1 MTIEQV
7 IKEVT
12 GKDVVA
18 LTDLTDLWLQYY
30 KGDVLDFH
38 HYEIYNGHNKIKCER
53 QTLNMPKK
61 ICEDWANLLLNEKT
75 DVVVGDDK
83 QQDKLWELLNKVN
96 FWVKGNQGVE
106 KTFALGTGAFVE
118 NFDEQGNERLQFIT
132 SNKIY
137 PITFDQD
144 KITECAFVNTNSNT
158 TVIQMHIKGNKLEED
173 KLELDKNG
181 NYLILTMIYE
191 KKLKDTSDSIGE
203 LVKKDVF
210 DTKDKIAWYQILKPN
225 ICNNVDINSPMGISI
240 YANALDTLQG
250 VDLAY
255 DGFCEEM
262 RLGQA
267 KIFMNR
273 KLTQYDENGQHL
285 TFDVNEKGFYY
296 LGEGDNVDRQPVTFY
311 NPPLR
316 TDSYFNGINN
326 ALNLLSSKVGFG
338 ENHYRF
344 DKGGVTTATQVISE
358 NSEMFRSLKKHE
370 ILLNE
375 VIIGV
380 CKALMYIHNNF
391 TDDSFKFDL
400 NANIE
405 VKFDDSIIEDKET
418 MKMTDRQDVNMG
430 VMSKVEY
437 RMKWYNEDE
446 ETAKQKLAEIEEA
459 NKQTQANWFS
469 G

>member
-1 MTIEQV
+1 MTIESV

-30 KGDVLDFH
+30 KGNVLDFH

-75 DVVVGDDK
+75 DVVVGDDE
-83 QQDKLWELLNKVN
+83 QQVRLWELLNKVN

-118 NFDEQGNERLQFIT
+118 TFDEKGNERLSFV
-132 SNKIY
+132 NGAKIY

-144 KITECAFVNTNSNT
+144 KITECAFVNVNSRT
-158 TVIQMHIKGNKLEED
+158 TIIQMHLIDED
-173 KLELDKNG
+173 G
-181 NYLILTMIYE
+181 NYAIRTMQYE
-191 KKLKDTSDSIGE
+191 KKQNNTAGDIGDLISDDIFYTNSA
-203 LVKKDVF
+203 L
-210 DTKDKIAWYQILKPN
+210 AWYQILKPN

-370 ILLNE
+370 ILLND

-418 MKMTDRQDVNMG
+418 MKMSDRQDVNMG

-446 ETAKQKLAEIEEA
+446 KTAKEKITEVEEE
-459 NKQTQANWFS
+459 NKQQQANWFS
-469 G
+469 EE

>member
-1 MTIEQV
+1 MTVEKV

-30 KGDVLDFH
+30 KGDVLNFH
-38 HYEIYNGHNKIKCER
+38 HYEIYNGYNKIKCER

-75 DVVVGDDK
+75 DVVVGDDE

-106 KTFALGTGAFVE
+106 KTFALGTGAFLE
-118 NFDEQGNERLQFIT
+118 TFDEKGNERLSFV
-132 SNKIY
+132 NGAKIY

-144 KITECAFVNTNSNT
+144 KITECAFVNVNSRT
-158 TVIQMHIKGNKLEED
+158 TIIQMHLIDED
-173 KLELDKNG
+173 G
-181 NYLILTMIYE
+181 NYAIRTMQYE
-191 KKLKDTSDSIGE
+191 KEQNNTAGDIGDLISDDIFYTNSP
-203 LVKKDVF
+203 L
-210 DTKDKIAWYQILKPN
+210 AWYQILKPN

-296 LGEGDNVDRQPVTFY
+296 LGEGDNVDKQPVTFY

-446 ETAKQKLAEIEEA
+446 EIAKQKLAEIEEA
-459 NKQTQANWFS
+459 NRQTQANWFS
-469 G
+469 GE